1 MSLLSK
7 VCMKMDFRGT
17 TSVLVFL
24 NCFVNDCFCLRN
36 FFINE
41 EYFIPGQ
48 ESVDRPD
55 FPLKS
60 LFTGAMI
67 SQ

>member
-7 VCMKMDFRGT
+7 VCMKWTLEGLHL
-17 TSVLVFL
+17 SSCFL